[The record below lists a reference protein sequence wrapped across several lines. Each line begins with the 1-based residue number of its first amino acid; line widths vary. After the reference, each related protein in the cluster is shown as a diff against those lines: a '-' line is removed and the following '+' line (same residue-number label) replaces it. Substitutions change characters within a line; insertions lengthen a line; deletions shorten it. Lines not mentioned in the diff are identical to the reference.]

1 MKIYFFGAN
10 FNNIDQL
17 YDSGFDGN
25 LFTYSAADKDC
36 FTLIAQ
42 SKPKLRKNFKYMVAI
57 RPYVMSPQ
65 YLCMINKTI
74 TNSIGDILEINLI
87 TGWIKEE
94 ERPYNSFVG
103 EINDTSSSVDR
114 SNYLIE
120 YLEVMDN
127 LKKKI
132 GLKSRYIPNIYV
144 SATNHFVFE
153 AASKLN
159 YNVIIPYSYYIKNM
173 FDIKNKSVSVSLS
186 PIIRP
191 TIEELSQVSITMEGQ
206 DVFTCTPE
214 QLLEILQKIKN
225 DKIDS
230 VFLYSYGVDMPYVLD
245 FVKKYKDQL
254 SN

>member
-1 MKIYFFGAN
+1 MKIYFFNGN
-10 FNNIDQL
+10 FDNIDKI

-42 SKPKLRKNFKYMVAI
+42 NKPKLRKNFKYMVAL

-65 YLCMINKTI
+65 YLFMINKTI
-74 TNSIGDILEINLI
+74 CESIGDILEINLI

-94 ERPYNSFVG
+94 EKPFNAFLG
-103 EINDTSSSVDR
+103 NINDTSSSIDR

-120 YLEVMDN
+120 YLEIMNN
-127 LKKKI
+127 LKKRV

-225 DKIDS
+225 DNIDS

>member
-25 LFTYSAADKDC
+25 LFTYSAADRDC

-42 SKPKLRKNFKYMVAI
+42 NKPKLKQNFKYMVAI

-65 YLCMINKTI
+65 YLSMINKTI

-94 ERPYNSFVG
+94 EKPFNAFVG
-103 EINDTSSSVDR
+103 EINDTSSSIDR

-132 GLKSRYIPNIYV
+132 GAKSRNIPNIYV
-144 SATNHFVFE
+144 SATNQFVFE

-159 YNVIIPYSYYIKNM
+159 YNIIIPYSYYIKNM
-173 FDIKNKSVSVSLS
+173 FDIKNKRVSVSLA

-191 TIEELSQVSITMEGQ
+191 TMEELSQISITMEGQ

-225 DKIDS
+225 DNIES
-230 VFLYSYGVDMPYVLD
+230 VLLYSYGVDMPYVLD

>member
-10 FNNIDQL
+10 FDNIDQI

-25 LFTYSAADKDC
+25 LFTYSAASKDY
-36 FTLIAQ
+36 FTLITQ
-42 SKPKLRKNFKYMVAI
+42 NKPKLRKNFKYMVAL

-65 YLCMINKTI
+65 YLFMINKTI
-74 TNSIGDILEINLI
+74 CESIGDILEINLI

-94 ERPYNSFVG
+94 EKPFNSFVG
-103 EINDTSSSVDR
+103 NINDASSSIDR

-120 YLEVMDN
+120 YLEVMNN
-127 LKKKI
+127 LKKDIAPKY
-132 GLKSRYIPNIYV
+132 KYTPNIYV
-144 SATNHFVFE
+144 SITNQFVFD

-159 YNVIIPYSYYIKNM
+159 YNMVIPYSYYIKNM
-173 FDIKNKSVSVSLS
+173 FDIKNERVSISLV

-191 TIEELSQVSITMEGQ
+191 TIEELSKLSIKTERQ
-206 DVFTCTPE
+206 DAFTCTPE

-225 DKIDS
+225 DNIES
-230 VFLYSYGVDMPYVLD
+230 VLLYSYGHDMPYLLD

>member
-25 LFTYSAADKDC
+25 LFTYSAADMDC

-42 SKPKLRKNFKYMVAI
+42 NKPKLKQNFKYMVAI

-65 YLCMINKTI
+65 YLSMINKTI
-74 TNSIGDILEINLI
+74 TNYIGDILEINLI

-94 ERPYNSFVG
+94 EKPFNAFVG
-103 EINDTSSSVDR
+103 EINDTSSSIDR

-132 GLKSRYIPNIYV
+132 GAKSRNIPNIYV
-144 SATNHFVFE
+144 SATNQFVFE

-159 YNVIIPYSYYIKNM
+159 YNIIIPYSYYIKNM
-173 FDIKNKSVSVSLS
+173 FDIKNKRVSVSLA

-191 TIEELSQVSITMEGQ
+191 TMEELSQISITMEGQ

-225 DKIDS
+225 DNIES
-230 VFLYSYGVDMPYVLD
+230 VLLYSYGVDMPYVLD

>member
-1 MKIYFFGAN
+1 MKIYFFNGN
-10 FNNIDQL
+10 FDNIDKI

-25 LFTYSAADKDC
+25 LFTYGAGNKDY
-36 FTLIAQ
+36 FTFIAQ
-42 SKPKLRKNFKYMVAI
+42 NKTKLKKNFKYMVAL

-65 YLCMINKTI
+65 YLFMINKTI
-74 TNSIGDILEINLI
+74 CESIGDILEINLI

-94 ERPYNSFVG
+94 EKPFNAFLG
-103 EINDTSSSVDR
+103 NINDTSSSIDR

-120 YLEVMDN
+120 YLEVMNN
-127 LKKKI
+127 LKKRV

-144 SATNHFVFE
+144 SITNHFVFD

-159 YNVIIPYSYYIKNM
+159 YKMIIPYSYYIKNM

-225 DKIDS
+225 DNIDS

>member
-10 FNNIDQL
+10 FNDIDKI
-17 YDSGFDGN
+17 YNSGFDGN
-25 LFTYSAADKDC
+25 LFVYNSSNEEY

-42 SKPKLRKNFKYMVAI
+42 NKHKLKKNFKYMVAI
-57 RPYVMSPQ
+57 RPYAMSPQ
-65 YLCMINKTI
+65 YLSMINKTI

-94 ERPYNSFVG
+94 EKPYNSFVG
-103 EINDTSSSVDR
+103 EISDSSSSIDR

-120 YLEVMDN
+120 YLEVMSK
-127 LKKKI
+127 LEKRI
-132 GLKSRYIPNIYV
+132 GTKSKYIPNIYV
-144 SATNHFVFE
+144 STTNQFVFD

-159 YNVIIPYSYYIKNM
+159 YKMIIPYSRYIKNM
-173 FDIKNKSVSVSLS
+173 FNIKNERVSISLG

-191 TIEELSQVSITMEGQ
+191 TIEELSEVSIKTEGE

-214 QLLEILQKIKN
+214 ELLEILQNIKN
-225 DKIDS
+225 DNIES
-230 VFLYSYGVDMPYVLD
+230 VLLFAYGDDMPYLLD